1 MKDLVLYC
9 KSYRRDFLRLKRL
22 YESIQR
28 FNQDSIPFYISTP
41 EEDRDLLDELFG
53 FDRNFIWV
61 SDESIITANPRVNI
75 EKVRSVPGGQAQ
87 ANIKSEFWR
96 LGFSENYVC
105 IDSDC
110 IFIKDFYI
118 NDFLSS
124 NGTPYTV
131 LYQNK
136 DYFQLSINRGYL
148 HRINE
153 LKNEATRVKKIFNRV
168 GPNYYCH
175 CPPFIWSRKVWS
187 ALDENYLIPRHE
199 TLWDLVTPQN
209 PETLIYIES
218 LLKYGSIELKPIDQL
233 FKVYYF
239 DWYYYLM
246 RRIGENE
253 KKLSENYLGIIYQSN
268 WESELDYGKANK
280 GFFSRL
286 VKRVKRFVKFIRS
299 YF

>member
-28 FNQDSIPFYISTP
+28 FNRDAIPFYVSTP
-41 EEDRDLLDELFG
+41 EEDKDLLDEVFSFG
-53 FDRNFIWV
+53 GNFIWV
-61 SDESIITANPRVNI
+61 SDESIITSNPRVNI

-105 IDSDC
+105 LDSDC

-118 NDFLSS
+118 NDFLSN

-148 HRINE
+148 HRISQ
-153 LKNEATRVKKIFNRV
+153 LKNEATCVKKIFDRE

-187 ALDENYLIPRHE
+187 ALDKNYLIPLDE

-218 LLKYGSIELKPIDQL
+218 LLKYGPIELKPIDQL
-233 FKVYYF
+233 FKVYYY

-268 WESELDYGKANK
+268 WESELDYGKSNK
-280 GFFSRL
+280 GFISRL
-286 VKRVKRFVKFIRS
+286 VKRIKRFMKFIKS
-299 YF
+299 YI

>member
-28 FNQDSIPFYISTP
+28 FNRDSIPFYISTP
-41 EEDRDLLDELFG
+41 EEDRDLLDELFEL
-53 FDRNFIWV
+53 DRNFIWV
-61 SDESIITANPRVNI
+61 SDESIITSNPRVNI

-105 IDSDC
+105 LDSDC

-118 NDFLSS
+118 NDFLSD

-136 DYFQLSINRGYL
+136 DYFQLSINRGYVR
-148 HRINE
+148 RISE
-153 LKNEATRVKKIFNRV
+153 LKNEASRVKKIFNRA

-187 ALDENYLIPRHE
+187 ALDENFLIPCNQ

-218 LLKYGSIELKPIDQL
+218 LLKYRPIELKPIDQL
-233 FKVYYF
+233 FKVYYY

-246 RRIGENE
+246 RRIGENA

-268 WESELDYGKANK
+268 WESELDYGKSNK
-280 GFFSRL
+280 GFISRL
-286 VKRVKRFVKFIRS
+286 VKRVKRFTKFIKS
-299 YF
+299 YI